1 MNDHTAQYK
10 QQAAERAVEFVES
23 GMVVGLGH
31 GSTALFAVRRIADLI
46 GAGQLSDI
54 LGVPCSVVIGDEAHK
69 LGIPLT
75 TLEDHPQV
83 DLTIDGADEVD
94 AKLNLIK
101 GGGGALL
108 REKIVAQSSK
118 KEIIAVDESKMSEV
132 LGSKWAVPVEMVPFG
147 WRPQAEFLESLGA
160 TVELRRNTD
169 GTVFET
175 DQGNLIVDANF
186 GPISDPAGLAAKLTQ
201 RVGIVE
207 HGLFVKL
214 ATDVIVAGA
223 GGVKHLITE

>member
-1 MNDHTAQYK
+1 MNDTTAQYK
-10 QQAAERAVEFVES
+10 QQAAERAVEFVEP

-31 GSTALFAVRRIADLI
+31 GSTAMFAVRRIADLI
-46 GAGQLSDI
+46 GAGQLHDI
-54 LGVPCSVVIGDEAHK
+54 LGIPCSVVIGDQARK
-69 LGIPLT
+69 LGITLT
-75 TLEDHPQV
+75 TLEDHPVV

-108 REKIVAQSSK
+108 REKIVAQASK
-118 KEIIAVDESKMSEV
+118 REVIAVDESKLSPV
-132 LGSKWAVPVEMVPFG
+132 LGTHWAVPVEVAPFG

-160 TVELRRNTD
+160 TVKLRKHAD

-175 DQGNLIVDANF
+175 DQGNLILDANF
-186 GPISDPAGLAAKLTQ
+186 GPIKDPARLAGQLTQ

-207 HGLFVKL
+207 HGLFVGM

-223 GGVKHLITE
+223 EGIKHLIA